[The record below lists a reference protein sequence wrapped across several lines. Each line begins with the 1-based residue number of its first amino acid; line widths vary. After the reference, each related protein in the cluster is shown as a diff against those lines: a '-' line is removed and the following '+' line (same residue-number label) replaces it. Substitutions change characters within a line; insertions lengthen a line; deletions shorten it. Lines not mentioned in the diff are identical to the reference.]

1 MSLRVRLTLVVAATV
16 ALVVVGAVYAAHVS
30 ASRQLRSATDEFLQ
44 QRADRFA
51 HVPSNG
57 IDDDGGDFRGGSHG
71 GPPLADPDA
80 ITQILASDGTIA
92 NSISGQ
98 PRLPVDAH
106 DRLIA
111 KHGGES
117 SFRNIAVGDTRY
129 RMLTVARSGGG
140 AAQIARSIE
149 SDNSLLSAI
158 DTRLL
163 LIALA
168 GTVVAAALAWLIAR
182 RMVRPIEQLTSTA
195 TYVAETQ
202 DLANRI
208 EVERH
213 DEVGQLATSFNT

>member
-92 NSISGQ
+92 
-98 PRLPVDAH
+98 
-106 DRLIA
+106 
-111 KHGGES
+111 
-117 SFRNIAVGDTRY
+117 
-129 RMLTVARSGGG
+129 
-140 AAQIARSIE
+140 
-149 SDNSLLSAI
+149 
-158 DTRLL
+158 
-163 LIALA
+163 ALA
-168 GTVVAAALAWLIAR
+168 TDAPRRGRPRHVAGSLDGCPGVAPSRSAWRL
-182 RMVRPIEQLTSTA
+182 RP
-195 TYVAETQ
+195 
-202 DLANRI
+202 
-208 EVERH
+208 
-213 DEVGQLATSFNT
+213 